1 MSKSKETDKKE
12 VVIITAA
19 SEANEDNSEQSNPH
33 YPYMF
38 VARPYG
44 TQEISNPQSPFCV
57 SLIVRRCNMA
67 TKMSGGDPKEADLKG
82 KGHERIITSNL
93 PRAFICPYPKVN
105 PVRVPLPM
113 VNHVHVLRQ
122 KGNPVYVP
130 CNELPQEVELVE
142 CSINDVVGKKIC
154 DAEYLTEK
162 HYFLSK
168 EFICGT
174 VDDMLFLGGGIA
186 IASEVVN
193 VIHSTVDQNKKDMR
207 MLVQIASHKQHVNCI
222 RGKRPISEGSS
233 SKSSISFSDADLK
246 GVDLPYN
253 DSLVISLKVG
263 GHLVDRILV
272 DPGSAIDVMYI
283 NLFKMLKLKLED
295 LNPTSI
301 VLHGFNDASVQ
312 PMRVV
317 TLLIYVKPV
326 TVQTQFL
333 VIDVSSTYNAIVGRP
348 WLHKTRAVPSTFHQ
362 LLVSPQYGDRS
373 YPR

>member
-1 MSKSKETDKKE
+1 MAPKKSQIPNRLLCFFDRGE
-12 VVIITAA
+12 
-19 SEANEDNSEQSNPH
+19 
-33 YPYMF
+33 
-38 VARPYG
+38 
-44 TQEISNPQSPFCV
+44 
-57 SLIVRRCNMA
+57 RRCNMA

-82 KGHERIITSNL
+82 KGHERIVTSNL
-93 PRAFICPYPKVN
+93 PRAFICPYP
-105 PVRVPLPM
+105 
-113 VNHVHVLRQ
+113 
-122 KGNPVYVP
+122 
-130 CNELPQEVELVE
+130 

-154 DAEYLTEK
+154 DAGYLIEK

-186 IASEVVN
+186 ISSEVVN

-207 MLVQIASHKQHVNCI
+207 MLVQIASHRQHVNCI

-233 SKSSISFSDADLK
+233 SKSSVSFSDADLE

-272 DPGSAIDVMYI
+272 DPGSAVDVMYI

-295 LNPTSI
+295 LKPTSI
-301 VLHGFNDASVQ
+301 VLHEFNNASVQ
-312 PMRVV
+312 PMRVM

-362 LLVSPQYGDRS
+362 LLISPLYGDRS